1 MRCLL
6 FVCLLLTASPS
17 IAFDRYQVEGYDLPN
32 GLQLLLKPGNE
43 KGHVAIRLV
52 VGIGFDDF
60 NCANKELPH
69 LLEHLLFSG
78 IDDQGE
84 GGLEERMQALGG
96 EWNAFTSSADT
107 TFVIEAPARNQRKV
121 LDLLMAVLTRSRID
135 ENALNIAKRI
145 VEREDGGHYSHL
157 QRWLDHQD
165 LGHNASKQL
174 AVELGLKCAERPDV
188 ESLTLKQVE
197 KVRSSWYAANN
208 MTLIIV
214 GDLDRL
220 LPAYLVRTYG
230 QLIAAEP
237 SEHIPLAHISH
248 TAETERSLIKGWVGE
263 GARLHWFF
271 PEPQL
276 EQQHDETWELVKSYL
291 DWSLYRQLRLEHSL
305 SYGPWSEREVFGDTG
320 FLSLN
325 ADLGRDDVDQAER
338 VMRELSE
345 HLQKDGLDPATFARL
360 QQAAIDKQ
368 AWAAQGNS
376 ALADYYWGSLNDYED
391 GHLTDPA
398 RQIRAVSL
406 DTANRAMRQLLAQ
419 PGYLRVEK
427 PLLGYNG
434 LYGVMA
440 GILVLCALLL
450 LLWRYRAVRAR
461 E

>member
-398 RQIRAVSL
+398 RQIKAVSL

-427 PLLGYNG
+427 PLLSYNG
-434 LYGVMA
+434 LYGVIA
-440 GILVLCALLL
+440 GTLVLCALLL